1 MVVLNFGCEIDLYKR
16 FFFSFPVDQELE
28 DISPPVFESTDGGY
42 DADKQL
48 EGIKLLK
55 GQFWALIVKRF
66 HHLRR
71 NRKAF
76 ISQVERSR

>member
-1 MVVLNFGCEIDLYKR
+1 L
-16 FFFSFPVDQELE
+16 FSFLEDQELE
-28 DISPPVFESTDGGY
+28 DIPPPVFESTDGGY
-42 DADKQL
+42 DVDKQL
-48 EGIKLLK
+48 EGLKLLK

-76 ISQVERSR
+76 LSQVKHSCQSPCSVIPRANRL

>member
-1 MVVLNFGCEIDLYKR
+1 L
-16 FFFSFPVDQELE
+16 FSFLVDQELE
-28 DISPPVFESTDGGY
+28 DIPSTAFESADGGY
-42 DADKQL
+42 DADKKL
-48 EGIKLLK
+48 EGFKLLK

-76 ISQVERSR
+76 ISQV

>member
-1 MVVLNFGCEIDLYKR
+1 M
-16 FFFSFPVDQELE
+16 FSFLVEQELE
-28 DISPPVFESTDGGY
+28 EMPVVFESTDGGY
-42 DADKQL
+42 DNDSKL

-55 GQFWALIVKRF
+55 GQFWALLVKRF

-76 ISQVERSR
+76 LSQVEMPIDQLVIFLKIS

>member
-1 MVVLNFGCEIDLYKR
+1 MCYFLVAKLIYMV
-16 FFFSFPVDQELE
+16 SFLVDQELE
-28 DISPPVFESTDGGY
+28 DIASPIFENTDGGY
-42 DADKQL
+42 DSDKKL

-76 ISQVERSR
+76 ISQVEHSC